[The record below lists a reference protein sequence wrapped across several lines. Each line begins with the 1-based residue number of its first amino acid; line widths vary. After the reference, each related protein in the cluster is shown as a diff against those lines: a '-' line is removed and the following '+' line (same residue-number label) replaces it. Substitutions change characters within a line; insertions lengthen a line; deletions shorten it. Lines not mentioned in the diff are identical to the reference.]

1 MLNNSIKHLNVKH
14 LPVCPVKHWT
24 YALKVILIGTPE
36 KKLLPVRPKTLRRRK
51 ITKSYSL
58 KCKRNNVL
66 FITLRENVT
75 TDYIEVSKGT
85 NNVIM

>member
-1 MLNNSIKHLNVKH
+1 M
-14 LPVCPVKHWT
+14 CPVNYWT
-24 YALKVILIGTPE
+24 HALKVIFKGTTE
-36 KKLLPVRPKTLRRRK
+36 KKLLPVHPKTLRRRK

-75 TDYIEVSKGT
+75 TDYIDVSIKGT
-85 NNVIM
+85 NNVIAI